1 MAPNAAAIA
10 GVSVT
15 AAVAAVSIVHNRR
28 HPSKKKNRSAK
39 RVQLAS
45 ESDSTAPPPPLPR
58 PSASQETPFVT
69 GNVILAINL

>member
-15 AAVAAVSIVHNRR
+15 AAVAVVSIVKGRR
-28 HPSKKKNRSAK
+28 RPSKKKNHSVK
-39 RVQLAS
+39 RVQAAS
-45 ESDSTAPPPPLPR
+45 ESDFVAPLVPPPR